1 MEDEYQAGKSPRL
14 WIMEKRENKP
24 SFMNGGQE
32 MHVTRESDGKNI
44 VIPVM
49 EVVKE
54 MITGDCTTKLVVYN
68 ARDNRYCGVLKRDLC
83 CILID
88 WTSSERLTVHT
99 DCFSHEM
106 IVYDGDAIAFLSQN
120 TGCIDM
126 NTSGKRWEGY
136 VKDGKPFGYGIL
148 YDEEGNKEYEGFMM
162 DGLKTCYGK
171 EYYSDIDT
179 LKYDGCYHRGKRFG
193 RGILYDRAGSIEYEG
208 DWAEDAVYCEN
219 AFISCLCESLVIPDD
234 SFNDA
239 NDIVLHSLFSTLS
252 EIVIGSDCFDN
263 TRVFEVNGLSQL
275 KSITVGTRTGKVG
288 DYVRNDGLLCIVNC
302 PKLKSIVIGEDSFC
316 DYHDLEL
323 ANLPSLESLS
333 MEGMNFYWAPVFS
346 LTSWNVRL
354 TQYRPSKAAVD
365 DYW

>member
-1 MEDEYQAGKSPRL
+1 MLFRS
-14 WIMEKRENKP
+14 
-24 SFMNGGQE
+24 
-32 MHVTRESDGKNI
+32 
-44 VIPVM
+44 
-49 EVVKE
+49 
-54 MITGDCTTKLVVYN
+54 
-68 ARDNRYCGVLKRDLC
+68 
-83 CILID
+83 
-88 WTSSERLTVHT
+88 
-99 DCFSHEM
+99 
-106 IVYDGDAIAFLSQN
+106 
-120 TGCIDM
+120 
-126 NTSGKRWEGY
+126 
-136 VKDGKPFGYGIL
+136 
-148 YDEEGNKEYEGFMM
+148 
-162 DGLKTCYGK
+162 
-171 EYYSDIDT
+171 
-179 LKYDGCYHRGKRFG
+179 DGCYHRGKRFG

-275 KSITVGTRTGKVG
+275 NSITVGTRTGKVG